1 MTLEEK
7 VAYQEARIR
16 YLEDYVEFQKNAF
29 HIGGDILIL
38 QRQEVKEDK
47 LFMAYDYISRGKAKE
62 NGYTNTRV
70 FKMFGVSSTG
80 YYNYVS
86 RREDR
91 DGKQA
96 AREMDESY
104 VKQCFKQINHNTW
117 IRSWKANI
125 PSTYVQKVQL

>member
-1 MTLEEK
+1 
-7 VAYQEARIR
+7 
-16 YLEDYVEFQKNAF
+16 
-29 HIGGDILIL
+29 
-38 QRQEVKEDK
+38 
-47 LFMAYDYISRGKAKE
+47 MAYDYISRGKAKE

-96 AREMDESY
+96 AKEMDESH
-104 VKQCFKQINHNTW
+104 VIQCGTTSRK
-117 IRSWKANI
+117 
-125 PSTYVQKVQL
+125 STSQTEISLLIQLLFT

>member
-1 MTLEEK
+1 
-7 VAYQEARIR
+7 
-16 YLEDYVEFQKNAF
+16 
-29 HIGGDILIL
+29 
-38 QRQEVKEDK
+38 
-47 LFMAYDYISRGKAKE
+47 MAYDYISRGKAEE

-96 AREMDESY
+96 ARKQDESH
-104 VKQCFKQINHNTW
+104 VMQCFKKIIKTLGFVPGKRTFRRHMFRRFNY
-117 IRSWKANI
+117 NI
-125 PSTYVQKVQL
+125 SVS

>member
-1 MTLEEK
+1 
-7 VAYQEARIR
+7 
-16 YLEDYVEFQKNAF
+16 
-29 HIGGDILIL
+29 
-38 QRQEVKEDK
+38 
-47 LFMAYDYISRGKAKE
+47 MAYDYISRGKAKE

>member
-1 MTLEEK
+1 
-7 VAYQEARIR
+7 
-16 YLEDYVEFQKNAF
+16 
-29 HIGGDILIL
+29 
-38 QRQEVKEDK
+38 K

-104 VKQCFKQINHNTW
+104 VKQCFKQIITTLGFVPGKRTFRRHMFRRFNY
-117 IRSWKANI
+117 NI
-125 PSTYVQKVQL
+125 SVSRASAIMKKMQITA

>member
-1 MTLEEK
+1 
-7 VAYQEARIR
+7 
-16 YLEDYVEFQKNAF
+16 
-29 HIGGDILIL
+29 
-38 QRQEVKEDK
+38 
-47 LFMAYDYISRGKAKE
+47 MAYDYISRGKAKE

-96 AREMDESY
+96 AKEMDESH
-104 VKQCFKQINHNTW
+104 VI
-117 IRSWKANI
+117 
-125 PSTYVQKVQL
+125 

>member
-1 MTLEEK
+1 
-7 VAYQEARIR
+7 
-16 YLEDYVEFQKNAF
+16 
-29 HIGGDILIL
+29 
-38 QRQEVKEDK
+38 
-47 LFMAYDYISRGKAKE
+47 MAYDYISRGKAKE

-96 AREMDESY
+96 AR
-104 VKQCFKQINHNTW
+104 KQD
-117 IRSWKANI
+117 
-125 PSTYVQKVQL
+125 

>member
-1 MTLEEK
+1 
-7 VAYQEARIR
+7 
-16 YLEDYVEFQKNAF
+16 
-29 HIGGDILIL
+29 
-38 QRQEVKEDK
+38 
-47 LFMAYDYISRGKAKE
+47 MAYDYISRGKAKE

-96 AREMDESY
+96 VYRAAQRGPADHFGAVRRRTERPGRLGGASGPGGGSCLIFYKFALD
-104 VKQCFKQINHNTW
+104 QC
-117 IRSWKANI
+117 SA
-125 PSTYVQKVQL
+125 